1 MQDVAS
7 LVEQWRAARAQE
19 VAALG
24 NGDQSARSLTMRR
37 RQARRALGHA
47 LLAAKE
53 SRAYQPQSLV
63 SWYQSLGLSKREAG
77 VLLSFAELELSRQ
90 S

>member
-1 MQDVAS
+1 MQDLAS
-7 LVEQWRAARAQE
+7 LVEQWRAARSQE

-24 NGDQSARSLTMRR
+24 NGEQSARSLTTRR
-37 RQARRALGHA
+37 RQARRALGQA

-53 SRAYQPQSLV
+53 SHAYQPQSLV

>member
-1 MQDVAS
+1 
-7 LVEQWRAARAQE
+7 
-19 VAALG
+19 LG
-24 NGDQSARSLTMRR
+24 NGEQSARSLTTRR
-37 RQARRALGHA
+37 RQARSALGLA